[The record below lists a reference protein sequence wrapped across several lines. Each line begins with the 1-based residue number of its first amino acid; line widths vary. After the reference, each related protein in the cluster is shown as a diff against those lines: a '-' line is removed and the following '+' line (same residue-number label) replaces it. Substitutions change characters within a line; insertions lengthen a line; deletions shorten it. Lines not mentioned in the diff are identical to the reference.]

1 MKIAF
6 DAGHPFHWADGGIR
20 VLCERVF
27 DSLERRGIDVQPVRW
42 WDKEQKYDVLQSF
55 YYPNNVTR
63 YSLAKGIKTVAYTC
77 LDGLTS
83 RSTLMSQIGW
93 LEISL
98 YKRFRPSVADR
109 LGFRMSE
116 IASGFVVPAHGE
128 VAYLEKL
135 FGVSPSR
142 VHTILHGVD
151 DIYRHV
157 RWVGNA
163 DYLVSVGAICARKN
177 SLLLAKVANALKIP
191 VIFIGRLHDTNS
203 SYLNLFQKEINNK
216 YVTHLSDVDDDE
228 KIKYLT
234 QARAL
239 VTLSKGE
246 SGGISNLEA
255 IAMGMPVILPKFD
268 WATLTYSSYAS
279 YVDMRRFKTI
289 LKGLTAALEQAK
301 APDGF
306 VVPTWD
312 EVADKYYSVYQSV
325 LESKL

>member
-27 DSLERRGIDVQPVRW
+27 HSLEKRGVDVQPVRW
-42 WDKEQKYDVLQSF
+42 WDKEQKYDVLQAF
-55 YYPNNVTR
+55 YYPNNITR
-63 YSLAKGIKTVAYTC
+63 YSLAKGVKTVAYTC

-83 RSTLMSQIGW
+83 RSPLMSRIGG
-93 LEISL
+93 LEIAL
-98 YKRFRPSVADR
+98 YRRFRPSVADR
-109 LGFRMSE
+109 LGYRMSE
-116 IASGFVVPAHGE
+116 IAAGFVVPAQGE

-151 DIYRHV
+151 DIYRHDH
-157 RWVGNA
+157 WVGNA

-191 VIFIGRLHDTNS
+191 IIFIGRLHDTDTA
-203 SYLNLFQKEINNK
+203 YLSLFQKEINNK
-216 YVTHLSDVDDDE
+216 YVIHLSNVDDEE
-228 KIKYLT
+228 KIRYLT
-234 QARAL
+234 QSRAL

-255 IAMGMPVILPKFD
+255 IALGLPVILPNYD
-268 WATLTYSSYAS
+268 WATLTYSNYAS
-279 YVDMRRFKTI
+279 YVEMGSFKTV
-289 LKGLTAALEQAK
+289 LNSFSTALQQVK
-301 APDGF
+301 VPDGF
-306 VVPTWD
+306 HVPTWD
-312 EVADKYYSVYQSV
+312 EVAEKYYSVYEAV
-325 LESKL
+325 LESK